1 MNQPSLNQPSL
12 PRITFGI
19 IVLNGEP
26 FTRYNL
32 AALYP
37 FAHQIIVV
45 EGAAPSAR
53 DFATPDGHSTDG
65 TLDVLRQW
73 AHDRDTEGKLIVVTA
88 EDEGYADGFWTE
100 KDEMS
105 QAYAKRATGD
115 YLWQVDMD
123 EFYRAEEMER
133 VVKMLADDPA
143 ITAGTFQVKTFWG
156 GLGAHT
162 DGIFLRREAQNFH
175 RLFAWR
181 PGSEYA
187 THRPPTV
194 RDAEGR
200 DLRTLKA
207 VTGPEM
213 ARRGVFL
220 YHYSF
225 VFPFQADFKLAY
237 YGNMDRGQNVPLQRQ
252 RQRWRDNYYS
262 LADPFYVDD
271 TSILGEPSWLV
282 PYPGPHP
289 EQIVRLWED
298 VRAGRVRVTLRPTDD
313 IERLLRRRGYRLRS
327 RLLPLLWAP
336 RGWPGR
342 ARGLAGR
349 ARRRLRR

>member
-1 MNQPSLNQPSL
+1 MMQSM

-45 EGAAPSAR
+45 EGAAPAASA
-53 DFATPDGHSTDG
+53 FATPQGHSLDQTLETIQRFQKEEDPDG
-65 TLDVLRQW
+65 KVL
-73 AHDRDTEGKLIVVTA
+73 LVTA
-88 EDEGYADGFWTE
+88 EDEGHADGFWME

-123 EFYRAEEMER
+123 EFYRADEMRRIIEALQNQPEIQA
-133 VVKMLADDPA
+133 V
-143 ITAGTFQVKTFWG
+143 TFQVRTFWG
-156 GLGAHT
+156 GLQART
-162 DGIFLRREAQNFH
+162 DGIFLRRGAQNFH

-181 PGSEYA
+181 PGYRYV

-194 RDAEGR
+194 VDAQGR
-200 DLRTLKA
+200 DLRTTQALSGA
-207 VTGPEM
+207 DT
-213 ARRGVFL
+213 ARMGIFL

-225 VFPFQADFKLAY
+225 VFPFQVRFKRSY
-237 YGNMDRGQNVPLQRQ
+237 YGRMDQDQQLPLQKERQ
-252 RQRWRDNYYS
+252 QWHDNYFR
-262 LADPFYVDD
+262 LRHPFCIDD

-282 PYPGPHP
+282 RFRGKHP
-289 EQIVRLWED
+289 EAVMRLWAD
-298 VRAGRVRVTLRPTDD
+298 IDAGKIVLERRPVDD
-313 IERLLRRRGYRLRS
+313 IDRLLAAPWYATAS
-327 RLLPLLWAP
+327 RLLPVLWMPAH
-336 RGWPGR
+336 W
-342 ARGLAGR
+342 AQAAL
-349 ARRRLRR
+349 RRLGRRIRRGR